1 MRKAEQTG
9 DYDQVHQEAEKFIGR
24 RENYGTHLPT
34 GKLYIKYQMG
44 EAVQEY
50 ERGLELET
58 GKVWV
63 LRKSDKVR
71 IFEEIRTSHPDK
83 VLMVSVECSGK
94 MDLKLWF
101 EPYNQEGGMK
111 PAECGIRFFADA
123 FEMLHCDQKMRS
135 PFGGCAESCDR
146 WRNRK

>member
-9 DYDQVHQEAEKFIGR
+9 DYDQVHREAKQFIGR

-58 GKVWV
+58 GKAWV

-83 VLMVSVECSGK
+83 VLLVSVECSGK

-101 EPYNQEGGMK
+101 EPYNQEGGME
-111 PAECGIRFFADA
+111 PTEVGIRFLR
-123 FEMLHCDQKMRS
+123 MHLKCCIVIKN
-135 PFGGCAESCDR
+135 AESI
-146 WRNRK
+146 WRAL

>member
-9 DYDQVHQEAEKFIGR
+9 NYDQVHREAEQFIGR

-63 LRKSDKVR
+63 LR
-71 IFEEIRTSHPDK
+71 EER
-83 VLMVSVECSGK
+83 
-94 MDLKLWF
+94 
-101 EPYNQEGGMK
+101 
-111 PAECGIRFFADA
+111 
-123 FEMLHCDQKMRS
+123 
-135 PFGGCAESCDR
+135 
-146 WRNRK
+146 